1 MAVHRAHSICSWG
14 RFRIFALRFLLLAL
28 AVGVS
33 SSFAG
38 GFGCAEKYGNAPE
51 EQEHPEPEEQNSE
64 PGEDETQ
71 EAVGP
76 QRSHP
81 AFGERIEERNQMV
94 KRQIEMREVKDP
106 NVLRVMRLVPRHA
119 FVPEVQRRHAYED
132 RPLYIGH
139 GQTISQ
145 PYIVAFM
152 TEALKLDPNSVVL
165 EIGTGSGYQAA
176 VCAEIAKEVYTIEIV
191 EALAASA
198 GERLERLGY
207 DNVTTRLGDGYFGW
221 EEHAP
226 FDSII
231 VTAAASHVPPP
242 LIEQL
247 KPGGRMVIPV
257 GASFMTQLLLL
268 LEKDADG
275 KIVTR
280 QIGAV
285 RFVPL
290 TGEH

>member
-1 MAVHRAHSICSWG
+1 VRTYAGYAGDEPFSDAVLATLGRVERHR
-14 RFRIFALRFLLLAL
+14 
-28 AVGVS
+28 
-33 SSFAG
+33 
-38 GFGCAEKYGNAPE
+38 
-51 EQEHPEPEEQNSE
+51 
-64 PGEDETQ
+64 
-71 EAVGP
+71 
-76 QRSHP
+76 
-81 AFGERIEERNQMV
+81 
-94 KRQIEMREVKDP
+94 
-106 NVLRVMRLVPRHA
+106 
-119 FVPEVQRRHAYED
+119 FVPPGQARYAYEN
-132 RPLYIGH
+132 RPLPIGH

-145 PYIVAFM
+145 PYIVALM
-152 TEALKLDPNSVVL
+152 TDLVEPGADDVVL
-165 EIGTGSGYQAA
+165 EVGTGSGYQAA
-176 VCAEIAKEVYTIEIV
+176 VLAELVDHVYTIEII

-207 DNVTTRLGDGYFGW
+207 DNVTTRLGDGYYGW

-226 FDSII
+226 FDVII

-257 GASFMTQLLLL
+257 GAQFMTQRLLL

-290 TGEH
+290 TGKH